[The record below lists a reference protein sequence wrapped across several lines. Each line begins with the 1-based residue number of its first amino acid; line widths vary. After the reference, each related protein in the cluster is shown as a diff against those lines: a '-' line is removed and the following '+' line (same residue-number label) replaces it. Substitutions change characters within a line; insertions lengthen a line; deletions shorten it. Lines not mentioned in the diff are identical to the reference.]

1 MKKWK
6 LVYLK
11 ACGALNP
18 ATCLGGIDGVLLRNF
33 LGSLFGKVWRICI
46 RIILLLEGFA
56 SKMPDV
62 PNTLFE
68 SKVCL
73 LFLMSTWTD
82 LLHSYVVSNEVS
94 KRSQHRKLPGEKGTR
109 WEARTTVQ
117 CRQSQITCKTFTKIV
132 LQRKILPANIGINT
146 YQRINE

>member
-1 MKKWK
+1 MSDDVEKWN

-33 LGSLFGKVWRICI
+33 LGSLFSKVWRICI
-46 RIILLLEGFA
+46 RIILLSERFA
-56 SKMPDV
+56 V
-62 PNTLFE
+62 
-68 SKVCL
+68 L

-82 LLHSYVVSNEVS
+82 LLHSYVVSNEAS
-94 KRSQHRKLPGEKGTR
+94 KRSQHPKVPGEKGTR

-117 CRQSQITCKTFTKIV
+117 CRRS
-132 LQRKILPANIGINT
+132 
-146 YQRINE
+146 